1 MLTTRLEPFH
11 ERWVTAFPFG
21 CDARSTHRTEHR
33 DLSGQP
39 QSLRVQ
45 CASLCFLDPAPDTIV
60 HERPHC
66 RRPSFKACAGGF
78 AFLQGHD
85 ELDALAVGDIEH
97 AGFPGVERG
106 DSGVAGDRFV
116 LARLVQR
123 AEPLTTTATA
133 PARAERR
140 TAPITALFRIRYRL
154 LVKAELFGAGCGE
167 GG

>member
-1 MLTTRLEPFH
+1 MSAH
-11 ERWVTAFPFG
+11 TA
-21 CDARSTHRTEHR
+21 A
-33 DLSGQP
+33 GQV
-39 QSLRVQ
+39 SRRV
-45 CASLCFLDPAPDTIV
+45 P
-60 HERPHC
+60 
-66 RRPSFKACAGGF
+66 GGF

-85 ELDALAVGDIEH
+85 ELDALATGDIEH